1 MSIYLGTFGRVELQ
15 RQFDGNELLLTVA
28 PGDVNEDI
36 DRFGFTFGSPSEVSD
51 IRDRSGFSFRHNEI
65 VTGDQIEIT
74 TTGDSASSNLLFID
88 SYAKTSIK
96 KFVNVDE
103 IGGFRLYTSFTDA
116 VNNVTANAVQLSESF
131 STPLD
136 VRVKVENAE
145 RRILAQCSSFELNT
159 ERETVDTTALS
170 DEFRNRISTL
180 MSGSGRMSC
189 FWEYVA
195 DADNDTNELPNYLLE
210 LLLRTK
216 VGSQFNARFY
226 LKTDQ
231 PGYNK
236 TASSPSSVSGAGDH
250 EVWYEFKGVLTACAV
265 QFSPADA
272 VQFTADF
279 ITTGPI
285 QIRMALAEA
294 DLLLLE
300 NDGEMQTDESD
311 SDTAER
317 SLLQ

>member
-15 RQFDGNELLLTVA
+15 RQFDGNELLLTV
-28 PGDVNEDI
+28 PSGDVNSDI
-36 DRFGFTFGSPSEVSD
+36 DRFGFTFNEPSEVSD

-74 TTGDSASSNLLFID
+74 TTGDSAGSALSFID
-88 SYAKTSIK
+88 NYTKTSIK

-103 IGGFRLYTSFTDA
+103 IGGFRLYNSFTDA
-116 VNNVTANAVQLSESF
+116 INNVTANAVQLSASYN
-131 STPLD
+131 TTLN

-195 DADNDTNELPNYLLE
+195 DTDNDTNELPNYLLE

-231 PGYNK
+231 QGYNK

-265 QFSPADA
+265 QFSPTDA

-300 NDGEMQTDESD
+300 NDGEVRTDESD